1 MIDKLK
7 KHPYIN
13 PDISIEKHDSP
24 FKYYILRDVFNE
36 SIYKSIVK
44 NCILSTINTPVYAD
58 VEGSATQYTAR
69 LQSILNNSMGHGCDF
84 FTSSIWQN
92 FNAEIFNLILTK
104 YIALSFHVHDAPG
117 KKGWIHADFNVCSF
131 SRIPDGA
138 DYQLTDIDY
147 CSDADDGF
155 VKVMRSAAFLYYFNN
170 HSDFINAGDGGTDIF
185 DHNKKLCR
193 TVNATNNSL
202 LCFEVTP
209 ESYHSFAGSTYQRS
223 ALVGWLHSTPV
234 KAIHKNIDPVR
245 KLYKQNGIFSEK
257 WPNSHQTYWN
267 IQNDPE
273 FYEMFGDKTKDIIEE
288 FNLVSKTA
296 TPESISPKRILVI
309 GGTQMIGRDFVEYA
323 IQNPKN
329 YEIYIANR
337 NITNPNL
344 FTCKHIK
351 IDRNSP
357 EQCKSLVEY
366 GEFDVVV
373 DFSCYNSH
381 QLYNVL
387 SHLKYKKYYLI
398 STTATTQD
406 FVLKDKSNPMYNYAN
421 DKLALENYIN
431 STTLKDRICIV
442 RPCIVYGEHDYTN
455 RFYKNGDNFYYKDTK
470 KIVHNDINHIYVR
483 DFTKKIL
490 KNIEYNTQ
498 GTITIT
504 GRPES
509 LSAAPASQG

>member
-1 MIDKLK
+1 MINELK

-13 PDISIEKHDSP
+13 PNISIEKHDSP
-24 FKYYILRDVFNE
+24 FKYYVLRDVFNE
-36 SIYKSIVK
+36 NIYKSIVK
-44 NCILSTINTPVYAD
+44 NCILSTANTPVYAD
-58 VEGSATQYTAR
+58 TAGATSNYRGR
-69 LQSILNNSMGHGCDF
+69 LQNISSESIGLGSDF
-84 FTSSIWQN
+84 FVSDTWKN
-92 FNAEIFNLILTK
+92 FNMKMFNLMLTE
-104 YIALSFHVHDAPG
+104 YIALSFHVHDAPAQ
-117 KKGWIHADFNVCSF
+117 KGFTHTDFNICSF
-131 SRIPDGA
+131 SEKPDNK
-138 DYQLTDIDY
+138 DYQLIDVVNY
-147 CSDADDGF
+147 ASDKDDHF
-155 VKVMRSAAFLYYFNN
+155 IKMMRSAAFLYYFNN
-170 HSDFINAGDGGTDIF
+170 HSDSINTGDGGTDIF
-185 DHNKKLCR
+185 DHNKKLCS

-234 KAIHKNIDPVR
+234 KAIHRNIDLVK

-257 WPNSHQTYWN
+257 WPNSSTYWN

-273 FYEMFGDKTKDIIEE
+273 FYEVFGDKTKELLKE
-288 FNLVSKTA
+288 FNIPSQTTENISK
-296 TPESISPKRILVI
+296 KRILVI
-309 GGTQMIGRDFVEYA
+309 GGTRMIGRDFVEYSM
-323 IQNPKN
+323 QNQKN

-344 FTCKHIK
+344 FTCNHIK

-357 EQCKSLVEY
+357 EQCKSLADY
-366 GEFDVVV
+366 GEFDIIV
-373 DFSCYNSH
+373 DFSCYNSR

-387 SHLKYKKYYLI
+387 LNTKYKKYYII

-442 RPCIVYGEHDYTN
+442 RPCIVYGEHDYSN

-483 DFTKKIL
+483 DFTKKLL

-509 LSAAPASQG
+509 LSTAPASQG